1 IPKVAERLFTLVD
14 SFILF
19 EGEYPLLRL
28 IEELEGQRDFKSVP
42 NMVYSKEGHTY
53 INEPFYIGDPKEL
66 PTPDYDGFPLRQY
79 HTPRLV
85 LPLQTSRGCYWR
97 RCAFCNLH
105 LDHLTYRSRPIDMV
119 MEDIATLKKK
129 YDTDF
134 FFFSDEAVP
143 IPTLKKISE
152 RVIEERLDIKWTG
165 GVRFEQALTKE
176 TLSKMSEA
184 GCLKLVF
191 GLESFSQR
199 VLDLMGKG
207 TSTSDIRRIVD
218 DCLDAGIALHLY
230 IIVGFPSETEEE
242 AKETFLFVMQNERLL
257 DSQGFSCL
265 PCLFDL
271 QKGTPIMEL
280 PIKYGIKEI
289 KAPAVHDM
297 TLGYFY
303 ETEKGMNPEQADKI
317 YSFIHAK
324 INERVS
330 PFPYNYSMSDG

>member
-1 IPKVAERLFTLVD
+1 
-14 SFILF
+14 
-19 EGEYPLLRL
+19 
-28 IEELEGQRDFKSVP
+28 
-42 NMVYSKEGHTY
+42 
-53 INEPFYIGDPKEL
+53 
-66 PTPDYDGFPLRQY
+66 
-79 HTPRLV
+79 
-85 LPLQTSRGCYWR
+85 
-97 RCAFCNLH
+97 
-105 LDHLTYRSRPIDMV
+105 
-119 MEDIATLKKK
+119 
-129 YDTDF
+129 
-134 FFFSDEAVP
+134 
-143 IPTLKKISE
+143 
-152 RVIEERLDIKWTG
+152 IEERLDIKWTG

-218 DCLDAGIALHLY
+218 DCLDLSIALHLY

-330 PFPYNYSMSDG
+330 PFPYNYSMSDGLLYIAANKQLPATPKS